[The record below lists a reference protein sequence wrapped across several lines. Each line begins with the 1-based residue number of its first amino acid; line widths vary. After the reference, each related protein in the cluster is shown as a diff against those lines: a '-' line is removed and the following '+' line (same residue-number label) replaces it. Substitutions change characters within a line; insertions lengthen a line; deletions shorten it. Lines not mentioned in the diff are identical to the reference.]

1 MNAQRRQLLLDLH
14 LTAARTLDNFV
25 PGGNLELLDRLESL
39 AEPACGDAIYLW
51 GPPGCG
57 RSHLLAGAAA
67 MARRPV
73 ANLVAD
79 DWVPESVA
87 EQTLLVADDVETLD
101 ADAQARLFRLFNDAR
116 RRGLSILLAGLV
128 PPGELV
134 LREDLRTRIGQCLIF
149 EVKPLSDDE
158 KADALARYAADRAMR
173 LDAAVVPYLLRYGR
187 RDLPSLLGTLEA
199 LDRASLELK
208 RPPTVPLLRE
218 ILQLP
223 TDLRQSP

>member
-1 MNAQRRQLLLDLH
+1 
-14 LTAARTLDNFV
+14 
-25 PGGNLELLDRLESL
+25 
-39 AEPACGDAIYLW
+39 
-51 GPPGCG
+51 
-57 RSHLLAGAAA
+57 

-87 EQTLLVADDVETLD
+87 AQTLLVADDVETLD